1 MHQQLSS
8 NRNSIEVL
16 LDTNLVRAN
25 AVDDAGAELLRARL
39 VMLAAQTALLEGKSI
54 DNLASMQRLDGYL
67 KKSADLIDSVRK
79 TPETSPVGKPLFEA
93 ALAAYDVYQRDAI
106 TPMVAAIRA
115 GKAQEAGKL
124 NLEKVTP
131 LGLVFTAAIQKYV
144 DFADEVGQRVAR
156 EASARINGALA
167 FLVAALAVVAALV
180 VGVYAV
186 FARAVFRPL
195 HEAGRLFDSI
205 AGGDLTN
212 RVEQR
217 ANNEIGILY
226 AAVKRMQD
234 SLART
239 VSAVRH
245 GVEEIH
251 TGAREIAAG
260 NIDLSS
266 RTEQQAASLEETA
279 ASMDELS
286 STVRH
291 NADSSRNA
299 SELAVAASDVATRGG
314 RAVGEVVGT
323 MRAIAD
329 SSSRIA
335 DIVGVIEGIAFQT
348 NILALNA
355 AVEAARAGE
364 QGKGF
369 AVVASEVRALA
380 QRSGQAAKEIKGLID
395 DSVQKVSI
403 GSDQVEAAGATMQ
416 EIVASV
422 RRVTSIINEISS
434 ASEEQS
440 RGIQQVNQAVS
451 QMDSVTQQNAAL
463 VEQAA
468 ASAAS
473 LETQSQRLREAV
485 AVFAAD
491 RPRDRGRGP
500 GAGPGR
506 GAGAA
511 WRLNRGQRCRPCR
524 AGIEYRFAHPHRIP
538 TGFRAMNARIPDD
551 ALPPTLDPK
560 ALQAFV
566 DDKWDNEIIPALT
579 DYIAVPAKSPAFD
592 ADWEKNAFIERVVR
606 DAAQW
611 VEAQKVSGLTLEV
624 VRLPGRTPVIFFDA
638 PATRSDN
645 GDTILLY
652 GHLDKQPE
660 FSGWRA
666 GLGPWTPSS
675 RTASSMAVAAPTTA
689 TPSTPR

>member
-1 MHQQLSS
+1 MFKNLSIRAILTTALAVFFALFLVIGIAVHQQLSS

-16 LDTNLVRAN
+16 LDTNLVRAS
-25 AVDDAGAELLRARL
+25 AVDNAGAELLRARL
-39 VMLAAQTALLEGKSI
+39 VMLAAQTALMEGKSI

-79 TPETSPVGKPLFEA
+79 MPETSPVGKPLFEA

-485 AVFAAD
+485 AVFKLQT
-491 RPRDRGRGP
+491 GRVIEAEAP
-500 GAGPGR
+500 ALGR
-506 GAGAA
+506 GA
-511 WRLNRGQRCRPCR
+511 
-524 AGIEYRFAHPHRIP
+524 E
-538 TGFRAMNARIPDD
+538 
-551 ALPPTLDPK
+551 
-560 ALQAFV
+560 
-566 DDKWDNEIIPALT
+566 PAL
-579 DYIAVPAKSPAFD
+579 
-592 ADWEKNAFIERVVR
+592 
-606 DAAQW
+606 
-611 VEAQKVSGLTLEV
+611 
-624 VRLPGRTPVIFFDA
+624 
-638 PATRSDN
+638 
-645 GDTILLY
+645 
-652 GHLDKQPE
+652 
-660 FSGWRA
+660 
-666 GLGPWTPSS
+666 LG
-675 RTASSMAVAAPTTA
+675 A
-689 TPSTPR
+689 